1 MKRVLFPVLLLA
13 TTSAHAEEQK
23 NIKLG
28 HAQAML
34 MPLGESSVGGLVRFT
49 ELPGG
54 GVEIVGQIT
63 GLTKNGTHGFHV
75 HEFGDCSTP
84 DGTSAGGHF
93 NIGESHHG
101 GPTSD
106 GRHLGDLGNLKSDAT
121 GMAVIKSED
130 KMLSLSG
137 GNSILGR
144 AVIVH
149 AGEDDMKSQPAGNSG
164 PRIGCGVIGLVK

>member
-1 MKRVLFPVLLLA
+1 MKRALIPVLLFA
-13 TTSAHAEEQK
+13 CTSVNAEEMK
-23 NIKLG
+23 HEIT

-54 GVEIVGQIT
+54 GVELVGQIA
-63 GLTKNGTHGFHV
+63 GLPKNSTHGFHV

-84 DGTSAGGHF
+84 DGLSAGGHF
-93 NIGESHHG
+93 KIGESHHG
-101 GPTSD
+101 GPISED
-106 GRHLGDLGNLKSDAT
+106 RHLGDLGNLTSNEA
-121 GMAVIKSED
+121 GMAVIKSTD

-137 GNSILGR
+137 PNSIVGR
-144 AVIVH
+144 GIVIH
-149 AGEDDMKSQPAGNSG
+149 AGADDLKSQPAGNSG

>member
-1 MKRVLFPVLLLA
+1 MKKYLLPLLILT
-13 TTSAHAEEQK
+13 TTSVSAEEAK
-23 NIKLG
+23 TIKLG

-34 MPLGESSVGGLVRFT
+34 MPLGESVVGGLVRFT

-54 GVEIVGQIT
+54 GVEVVGQIA

-93 NIGESHHG
+93 TVGESHHG

-106 GRHLGDLGNLKSDAT
+106 GRHLGDLGNLKSDET
-121 GMAVIKSED
+121 GTAVIKSSD

-137 GNSILGR
+137 PNSILGR
-144 AVIVH
+144 AVVVH
-149 AGEDDMKSQPAGNSG
+149 AGEDDLKSQPAGNSG